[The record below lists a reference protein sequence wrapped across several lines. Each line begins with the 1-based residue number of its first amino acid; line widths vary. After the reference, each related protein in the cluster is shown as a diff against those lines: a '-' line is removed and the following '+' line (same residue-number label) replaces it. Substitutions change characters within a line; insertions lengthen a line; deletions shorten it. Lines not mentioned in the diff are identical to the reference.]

1 MQLERHA
8 QATSQSK
15 SQMLFGGL
23 TSGDEDRNLS
33 REATHVTLPR
43 KASSES
49 STTRTA
55 NRHR

>member
-1 MQLERHA
+1 MRLEEHV
-8 QATSQSK
+8 QAISQSK

-33 REATHVTLPR
+33 RAATDVTLPR

-49 STTRTA
+49 LTTRTA